1 MKRRIVVDKIEEMIG
16 KRFGRLVVIEQ
27 ADTVIN
33 KSGKKMRKW
42 KCICDCGN
50 EKVAREDNLKR
61 GQTKSCGCMLIEC
74 ANQNRKA
81 RETPNNTYDLSGDY
95 GIGISSNNDTKFY
108 FDLEDFDKIKNYKW
122 RDSGEYMVTR
132 EYDSEKTLVFM
143 QDIIMPHDDDKL
155 VDHIKH
161 NGYDNR
167 KEFLRIGSKC
177 DNLANRG
184 LLKNNTSGC
193 TGVHWCKNVGKWR
206 AEISRNKK
214 RYTLGFFEDFND
226 AVKARKKAEEEF
238 FGQWSFDNSMNK
250 KENEQ

>member
-1 MKRRIVVDKIEEMIG
+1 MSQNVEMIG
-16 KRFGRLVVIEQ
+16 KRFGRLIIIEQ
-27 ADTVIN
+27 AETVIN

-42 KCICDCGN
+42 KCLCDCGN
-50 EKVAREDNLKR
+50 EKIAREDNLKR

-74 ANQNRKA
+74 VNKNRKL

-95 GIGISSNNDTKFY
+95 GIGIASNNDTRFY

-122 RDSGEYMVTR
+122 IDSGEYMVTR

-143 QDIIMPHDDDKL
+143 QDIIMPHREDEL

-184 LLKNNTSGC
+184 VLKNNTSGC

-206 AEISRNKK
+206 AEISRNKI

-226 AVKARKKAEEEF
+226 AVKARKKAEEEY
-238 FGQWSFDNSMNK
+238 FGQWSFDNSMNYK
-250 KENEQ
+250 KGEH